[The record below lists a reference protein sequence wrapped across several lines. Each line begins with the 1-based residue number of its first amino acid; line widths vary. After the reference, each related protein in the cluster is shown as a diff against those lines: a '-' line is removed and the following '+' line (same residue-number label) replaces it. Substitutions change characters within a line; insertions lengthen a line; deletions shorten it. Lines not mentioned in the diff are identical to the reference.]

1 MPRWPTRA
9 SGISAEEAL
18 DHAEPG
24 AQDRDHD
31 DVVAEPVRRAVALE
45 RRLDVDL
52 REPQVAQRLEADQH
66 RRLAQAPAE
75 LARRR
80 VLVAQHAEVAG
91 DERVVDDGHSGH
103 ARARYSL
110 DAMSV
115 PRRNVELKAVDPD
128 PARTLS
134 LALGLGP
141 SDEGVIVQRDTYF
154 RVAEG
159 RLKLRE
165 EEPGEAHLI
174 AYSRPDDA
182 DVRLSSYRVVPA
194 GEGLL
199 AAMTETLGVDVV
211 VEKRRHLLL
220 WETVRIHLD
229 EVSGLGSFVELEAVA
244 GPARTSRASARRSRT
259 SARRWR
265 SASCARARTPTPS
278 GRRRPDAELLRL
290 AREAAGRAYAP
301 YSNFPVGAAVRTE
314 DGRRYAGANVENAAY
329 PQGQCAEASALGAMV
344 AGGGGRV
351 VEVVVA
357 APSEAECAPCGGCRQ
372 RLREFAAQDAP
383 IHLADLERVRRTT
396 SLAELLPRSFGPRCL
411 G

>member
-1 MPRWPTRA
+1 V
-9 SGISAEEAL
+9 SG
-18 DHAEPG
+18 
-24 AQDRDHD
+24 
-31 DVVAEPVRRAVALE
+31 
-45 RRLDVDL
+45 
-52 REPQVAQRLEADQH
+52 
-66 RRLAQAPAE
+66 
-75 LARRR
+75 
-80 VLVAQHAEVAG
+80 
-91 DERVVDDGHSGH
+91 
-103 ARARYSL
+103 
-110 DAMSV
+110 

-128 PARTLS
+128 PARTLERAR
-134 LALGLGP
+134 ALGA

-154 RVAEG
+154 RVASG

-182 DVRLSSYRVVPA
+182 SVRVSSYRVVPA
-194 GEGLL
+194 AAGTL
-199 AAMTETLGVDVV
+199 AALSETLGVDVV

-229 EVSGLGSFVELEAVA
+229 EVDGLGSFIELEAVA
-244 GPARTSRASARRSRT
+244 QGDSDLTREHAQVARLRDALVIRDEALREGSYADAV
-259 SARRWR
+259 R
-265 SASCARARTPTPS
+265 SA
-278 GRRRPDAELLRL
+278 PDPELLRL

-301 YSNFPVGAAVRTE
+301 YSNFPVGAAVRTD
-314 DGRRYAGANVENAAY
+314 DGRRFAGANVENAAY

-372 RLREFAAQDAP
+372 RLREFAAPDTP

-396 SLAELLPRSFGPRCL
+396 SVAALLPLSFGPESL